1 MDFKDELAILF
12 RSARRAQK
20 LSQLEITKKLKE
32 DKEVSVGQTSL
43 AKFENGRAT
52 LSLKALSEMAPFLN
66 LNPEYILNG
75 FGNPFK
81 QATPE
86 TIIKMFFQEDK
97 PGSIDFYLINL
108 ILEINERVSILSLK
122 PHMPVEADRRLL
134 RKRGSRHFY
143 ALVVMDADENLFLF
157 RREDKDEFFDEAD
170 LQPLHLKNR
179 QAVDYN
185 STIISTELFSK
196 IREQWDE
203 VSINDIKKVIEG
215 VSRRENLIFLSRIIK
230 KVSSYES
237 SSNGK
242 EEYRQLL
249 ERLERMDAHELEY
262 LLSRR
267 LPEIG
272 RVLKSG

>member
-1 MDFKDELAILF
+1 MDFKDKLAILF

-20 LSQLEITKKLKE
+20 LSQLEITKQLKK
-32 DKEVSVGQTSL
+32 DKKVSVGQTSL

-52 LSLKALSEMAPFLN
+52 LSSKSLSEMAYILN
-66 LNPEYILNG
+66 LNPEYVLSG

-81 QATPE
+81 QATPD

-97 PGSIDFYLINL
+97 PGSIDFNLIDL
-108 ILEINERVSILSLK
+108 ILETNERVSILSLK
-122 PHMPVEADRRLL
+122 PHMPVDADRRLL
-134 RKRGSRHFY
+134 RKRGSRHYY
-143 ALVVMDADENLFLF
+143 ALVVMDADENMFLF
-157 RREDKDEFFDEAD
+157 RREDKDEFFDETD
-170 LQPLHLKNR
+170 LKPVLKDR
-179 QAVDYN
+179 QTVDYN
-185 STIISTELFSK
+185 SAIISTELFSR

-203 VSINDIKKVIEG
+203 VSINDIKAVIEG

-242 EEYRQLL
+242 EEYRQLF
-249 ERLERMDAHELEY
+249 ERLERMDAHELDY
-262 LLSRR
+262 LLSRQ

>member
-1 MDFKDELAILF
+1 M
-12 RSARRAQK
+12 
-20 LSQLEITKKLKE
+20 
-32 DKEVSVGQTSL
+32 GQTSL

-52 LSLKALSEMAPFLN
+52 LSSKSLSEMAYILN
-66 LNPEYILNG
+66 LNPEYVLSG

-81 QATPE
+81 QATPD

-97 PGSIDFYLINL
+97 PGSIDFNLIDL
-108 ILEINERVSILSLK
+108 ILETNERVSILSLK
-122 PHMPVEADRRLL
+122 PHMPVDADRRLL
-134 RKRGSRHFY
+134 RKRGSRHYY
-143 ALVVMDADENLFLF
+143 ALVVMDADENMFLF
-157 RREDKDEFFDEAD
+157 RREDKDEFFDETD
-170 LQPLHLKNR
+170 LKPVLKDR
-179 QAVDYN
+179 QTVDYN
-185 STIISTELFSK
+185 SAIISTELFSR

-203 VSINDIKKVIEG
+203 VSINDIKAVIEG

-242 EEYRQLL
+242 EEYRQLF
-249 ERLERMDAHELEY
+249 ERLERMDAHELDY
-262 LLSRR
+262 LLSRQ